1 MTSADLKGST
11 AMSDLLPRRAS
22 GRQSAEAI
30 KCYQEKLKA
39 FCAELQQVAS
49 GLEFKVSSRGWGYI
63 LEGRGLITKVDLDK
77 AEKLINDC
85 RKSGHLPLDFC
96 REDDGRQTVNLEEIT
111 DEDTEE
117 FAQNWV
123 DYLVG
128 RAHEQ
133 FTPFSFWEDQEVYIE
148 MTVEK
153 VDLLSLFEPI
163 CKRFRIPI
171 TNISGWS
178 DINKRAA
185 IMKRFAYWEAEGKRC
200 ILLHCGDHDPGGL
213 HISDFIR
220 SNMEDLTNAVGW
232 SPDDLTIDRFGLE
245 RPLHRGEQPDL
256 DRQPRDIER
265 RAA

>member
-1 MTSADLKGST
+1 M
-11 AMSDLLPRRAS
+11 
-22 GRQSAEAI
+22 
-30 KCYQEKLKA
+30 
-39 FCAELQQVAS
+39 
-49 GLEFKVSSRGWGYI
+49 EFKVSSRGWGYI

-185 IMKRFAYWEAEGKRC
+185 IMKRFAYWEARGQAVHPSALRRPRSRWPAHLRLYPQQHGRSDQRRWLEPRRS
-200 ILLHCGDHDPGGL
+200 DH
-213 HISDFIR
+213 
-220 SNMEDLTNAVGW
+220 
-232 SPDDLTIDRFGLE
+232 
-245 RPLHRGEQPDL
+245 
-256 DRQPRDIER
+256 
-265 RAA
+265 